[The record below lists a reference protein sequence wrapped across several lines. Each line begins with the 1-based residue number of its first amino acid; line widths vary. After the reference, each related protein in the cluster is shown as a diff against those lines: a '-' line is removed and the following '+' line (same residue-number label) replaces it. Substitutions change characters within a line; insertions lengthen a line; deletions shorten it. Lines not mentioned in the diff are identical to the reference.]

1 MAKSIIQTEVKTL
14 NTISRDTT
22 VKGDI
27 ESSGDIRIDGV
38 LEGNLNCKG
47 RVVVGPE
54 AKIKGV
60 IRCKIGDV
68 MGTIEGEISVEDLLS
83 LKSTCLVKGDIAM
96 GKLSVEPGAQFT
108 GKSSMGGDKK
118 EAPIPEVKK
127 IIK

>member
-1 MAKSIIQTEVKTL
+1 MAKSIQTEVKTL
-14 NTISRDTT
+14 NTISRDTS

-27 ESSGDIRIDGV
+27 ESSGDIRIEGV

-54 AKIKGV
+54 ATIKGV

-83 LKSTCLVKGDIAM
+83 LKSTCLVKGDISM
-96 GKLSVEPGAQFT
+96 GKLSVEPGARFT
-108 GKSSMGGDKK
+108 GKSSMGGEKK
-118 EAPIPEVKK
+118 ETPIPEIKK
-127 IIK
+127 IK